1 MRMVNQGQVE
11 AVRVLLEQGADVTAR
26 DPDGRS
32 LFEIA
37 RDRAFDEI
45 AGLLERYGR

>member
-1 MRMVNQGQVE
+1 MVDRGQVE
-11 AVRVLLEQGADVTAR
+11 AVYVLLERGADVTAR

-32 LFEIA
+32 LFEVA

-45 AGLLERYGR
+45 AGLLERYKR